1 MPPQPQGM
9 PSPMNMDMGG
19 MGNFPGNMM
28 MPGQMG
34 FPGQGMY
41 MDPNINMQMM
51 FANAAADGQQFPSG
65 MMNGNQFMGMQQPF
79 NNMMQ
84 MSPPIS
90 IKFTQVQ
97 NMQDGS
103 CQNIDNQLTI

>member
-1 MPPQPQGM
+1 MG
-9 PSPMNMDMGG
+9 SNPMGNMDMGNV
-19 MGNFPGNMM
+19 GNFPGGMM

-51 FANAAADGQQFPSG
+51 FAANAAAQGNQDAQPQNFPPG
-65 MMNGNQFMGMQQPF
+65 MMGGNQFMGMQQPF

-84 MSPPIS
+84 
-90 IKFTQVQ
+90 
-97 NMQDGS
+97 
-103 CQNIDNQLTI
+103 

>member
-1 MPPQPQGM
+1 MNMPQPNGM
-9 PSPMNMDMGG
+9 GSNPMGNMDMGNV
-19 MGNFPGNMM
+19 GNFPGGMM

-51 FANAAADGQQFPSG
+51 FAANAAAQGNQDAQPQNFPPG
-65 MMNGNQFMGMQQPF
+65 MMGGNQFMGMQQPF

-84 MSPPIS
+84 
-90 IKFTQVQ
+90 
-97 NMQDGS
+97 
-103 CQNIDNQLTI
+103 